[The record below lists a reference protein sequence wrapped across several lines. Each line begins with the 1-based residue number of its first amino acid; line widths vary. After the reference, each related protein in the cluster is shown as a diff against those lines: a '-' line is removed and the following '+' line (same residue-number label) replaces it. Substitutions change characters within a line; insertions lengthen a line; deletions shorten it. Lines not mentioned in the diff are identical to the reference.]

1 MKLYQVGFEGEHE
14 FVEAMSFGQAVA
26 LWREEMERQNPDW
39 DADEADPRLPVGD
52 GDARRPARRPAA
64 DCQGGRV
71 IG

>member
-39 DADEADPRLPVGD
+39 DADEEPEQVLLVSDHPVI
-52 GDARRPARRPAA
+52 RSETVPA
-64 DCQGGRV
+64 
-71 IG
+71 